1 MEFAELYFGFLTYT
15 ATRWYFVTACIALAI
30 CFYFLDK
37 SIVVRTKKGIF
48 NYLFPQSIYLHQSTK
63 TDLKYLLVLPI
74 VSLLVFLPAIS
85 LFYAAV
91 SEIRVLTE
99 LSLAFFLGEIEQTQ
113 ELTGTAGILG
123 LILFTIV
130 FAMVADLGFYLHHL
144 AFHKIPFLWEFHK
157 VHHSAEVLTPLTD
170 YRAHPLEMLTV
181 GIATGIM
188 LGLAQG
194 IFVYIT
200 ASTPSVVTLT
210 GMNLVFFLYYLSGYS
225 LRHSHFWI
233 YYGPVFSKVLISPA
247 QHQIHHSSA
256 VKHWDKNFGGT
267 FALWDWLFGTLYLPE
282 SKEEN

>member
-1 MEFAELYFGFLTYT
+1 L
-15 ATRWYFVTACIALAI
+15 
-30 CFYFLDK
+30 
-37 SIVVRTKKGIF
+37 
-48 NYLFPQSIYLHQSTK
+48 
-63 TDLKYLLVLPI
+63 
-74 VSLLVFLPAIS
+74 
-85 LFYAAV
+85 
-91 SEIRVLTE
+91 
-99 LSLAFFLGEIEQTQ
+99 
-113 ELTGTAGILG
+113 
-123 LILFTIV
+123 V

-194 IFVYIT
+194 IFGYIT

-233 YYGPVFSKVLISPA
+233 SYGPVFSKVFISPA

-256 VKHWDKNFGGT
+256 EKHWDKNFGGV
-267 FALWDWLFGTLYLPE
+267 FALWDWLFGTLYLPK
-282 SKEEN
+282 SKEELVFGIGSETPKYRNPVQLFTRPFEKNLRASRHRRFFTGALLSTFLLVAGLSFFKNIVD